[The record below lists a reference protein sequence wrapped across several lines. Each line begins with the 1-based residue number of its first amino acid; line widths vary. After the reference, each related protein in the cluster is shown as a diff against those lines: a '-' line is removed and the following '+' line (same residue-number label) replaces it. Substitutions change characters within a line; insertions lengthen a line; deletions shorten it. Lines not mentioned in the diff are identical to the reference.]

1 MEVFNSSIGSIYIGP
16 QLVFA
21 QDICGSVACLLLV
34 GVVAMTSRDGS
45 LRSLSSWPLP
55 HLSVDAARSLR
66 KDLIL
71 QIQMDNAAIQVLTD
85 KLLSIDDERTDLKR
99 RRDALTLQMG
109 KIEEDINHL
118 ERGVLS
124 KEEVRNELHRT
135 LNDEMDES
143 NDEVEFGPLTKKEAA
158 GQ

>member
-21 QDICGSVACLLLV
+21 QDICGSAACLLLV

-66 KDLIL
+66 KDLTL
-71 QIQMDNAAIQVLTD
+71 QIQTDN
-85 KLLSIDDERTDLKR
+85 
-99 RRDALTLQMG
+99 
-109 KIEEDINHL
+109 INHI
-118 ERGVLS
+118 
-124 KEEVRNELHRT
+124 
-135 LNDEMDES
+135 
-143 NDEVEFGPLTKKEAA
+143 
-158 GQ
+158 